1 MNSRRASEMIK
12 EVKCLDTSS
21 KNLDLARKI
30 GFVFLVRSHYDCRKG
45 RILTVLEGGGGCIL

>member
-1 MNSRRASEMIK
+1 MIK